1 MKHNGIMIRVN
12 LLEGYSQKVND
23 FLQDEDYECKFVVRH
38 DGQHKDNPHLHIAI
52 LTKITIQTMRARLK
66 KALECQGNKSY
77 SMKKWDT
84 DKRFIQYCLKECD
97 DMEDV
102 RRTVLV
108 NDKYGNIWYDEE
120 QLEHMMKA
128 SKVIQDNI
136 KANSPHK
143 VMIEVY
149 QTIDWEECRGDRD
162 IFKFIMR
169 AYIERGD
176 YLPNKYQMD
185 RYMNYIKVMR
195 AQILDSQTD
204 DKNHQE
210 RFLDDLYENYYL
222 R

>member
-1 MKHNGIMIRVN
+1 
-12 LLEGYSQKVND
+12 
-23 FLQDEDYECKFVVRH
+23 
-38 DGQHKDNPHLHIAI
+38 
-52 LTKITIQTMRARLK
+52 MRARLK
-66 KALECQGNKSY
+66 KALDTQGNKSY

-84 DKRFIQYCLKECD
+84 DKKFIQYCLHECD

-102 RRTVLV
+102 QRTVLV
-108 NDKYGNIWYDEE
+108 NTKYGNTWYDDET
-120 QLEHMMKA
+120 LEHLMKA

-149 QTIDWEECRGDRD
+149 HTIDWDECRGDRD

-169 AYIERGD
+169 AYIDRGD
-176 YLPNKYQMD
+176 YLPNKYQTD

-195 AQILDSQTD
+195 AQILDSKEVQPI
-204 DKNHQE
+204 HQE

-222 R
+222 SR